1 MTNNDKQSFLNSYTV
16 DLPLRHANPLP
27 LSYPTFFFKPRS
39 VCRLGSLSYILKSF
53 AKRDQIEFFL
63 RVYIFRLQSLWISKR
78 FLELMKIIFLY

>member
-1 MTNNDKQSFLNSYTV
+1 MTNNDKRSFSNSFTV

-39 VCRLGSLSYILKSF
+39 VYRLGSQLNFKEF
-53 AKRDQIEFFL
+53 TKRDQIEFFL

-78 FLELMKIIFLY
+78 FLELMKINFLY